1 MVSLRLETRAQ
12 ILAAF
17 EEIPAKLI
25 EAVRAS
31 EPFPDE
37 LDLCQAVTRL
47 CDTLV
52 KSTRTLIQILLRSH
66 PQKHRC
72 KGSPPPASPCAP
84 VVRAAANLLQ

>member
-17 EEIPAKLI
+17 EEIPTRFI

-37 LDLCQAVTRL
+37 LDLRQAVTWL

-52 KSTRTLIQILLRSH
+52 ESTRTLIQILLRSH

-72 KGSPPPASPCAP
+72 KAPPTRFP
-84 VVRAAANLLQ
+84 VCPGCKGCG